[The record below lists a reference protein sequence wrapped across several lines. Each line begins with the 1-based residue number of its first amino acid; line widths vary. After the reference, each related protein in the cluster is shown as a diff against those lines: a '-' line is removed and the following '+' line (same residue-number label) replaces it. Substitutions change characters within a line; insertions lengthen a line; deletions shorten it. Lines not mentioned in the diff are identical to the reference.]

1 MEETEEVINGVRITP
16 KNEIPI
22 ELSAAV
28 CLGCMLGIG
37 ISYLIIQIISLV

>member
-1 MEETEEVINGVRITP
+1 MKETEEVIRGVRITP

-28 CLGCMLGIG
+28 CFGCILGFGA
-37 ISYLIIQIISLV
+37 SYLIMKIIF